1 MITFGPVPSRRLGRS
16 LGINNIPPK
25 VCTYSCVYC
34 QLGRTKKIEVE
45 SRNFYDPEEIQKSVA
60 EKIDLADKAEESIDY
75 LTFVPDGEPSL
86 DIHLG
91 REIERLKS
99 RGLKVAVITNSSLIW
114 YDRVKEDLKKADWIS
129 LKIDS
134 VEEKIWRK
142 INRPH
147 RFLELRKILDGI
159 IEFSRQYK
167 GQLVTETMLVR
178 DLNDSEDHIRNLTD
192 FIKQLSND
200 TSYLSVPIRPP
211 AEKWVRQPTEE
222 MLIRAYQI
230 LSSQIKNVEVLI
242 GYEGNAFAFT
252 GNVQQ
257 DLLSITAVHPMREEA
272 VTEFLS
278 KAKAGWS
285 VVDQLIDEGVL
296 VEREF
301 QGHKFYARKLVSPR
315 SMDMLGLRME

>member
-34 QLGRTKKIEVE
+34 QLGRTKKIKVE
-45 SRNFYDPEEIQKSVA
+45 SGNFYDPGEIQKNVA

-86 DIHLG
+86 DTHLG
-91 REIERLKS
+91 QEIELLKS
-99 RGLKVAVITNSSLIW
+99 YGLKIAVITNSSLIW
-114 YDRVKEDLKKADWIS
+114 RDRVKEDLQKADWVS

-134 VEEKIWRK
+134 VEEKIWHK
-142 INRPH
+142 VNRPH

-159 IEFSRQYK
+159 IEFSRQFK
-167 GQLVTETMLVR
+167 GKLVTESMLVR
-178 DLNDSEDHIRNLTD
+178 DLNDGEDQIRNLAD

-211 AEKWVRQPTEE
+211 AEKWVRSPTEE
-222 MLIRAYQI
+222 ALIRAYQI
-230 LSSQIKNVEVLI
+230 LSSQIKNVEYLI

-252 GNVQQ
+252 GNLEK

-272 VTEFLS
+272 VSEFLR
-278 KAKAGWS
+278 KAGADWS
-285 VVDQLIDEGVL
+285 AVDQLIDKGVL
-296 VEREF
+296 VEKEF
-301 QGHKFYARKLVSPR
+301 QGKKFYARKLFTPR
-315 SMDMLGLRME
+315 SNEMLGVRME